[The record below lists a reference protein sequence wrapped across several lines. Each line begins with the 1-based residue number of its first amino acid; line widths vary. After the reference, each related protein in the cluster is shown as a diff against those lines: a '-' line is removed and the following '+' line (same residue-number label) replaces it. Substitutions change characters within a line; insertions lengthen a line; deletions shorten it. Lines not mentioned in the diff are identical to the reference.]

1 MHFCLL
7 LFLCV
12 KEVGVVFSHYY
23 IDTVGKGYLILCLLQ
38 TRGEAQNI
46 KRGVTFD
53 FLNLCDN
60 MSRNVGK

>member
-12 KEVGVVFSHYY
+12 KEVGVAFPHYY
-23 IDTVGKGYLILCLLQ
+23 IDIVGKGYLILRLLQ

-53 FLNLCDN
+53 FFKF
-60 MSRNVGK
+60 MQ